1 MKQKLL
7 IITLFLVSVS
17 ATAQNR
23 HLIDSL
29 KQVLV
34 KSNGVAKFNVLNAL
48 GFEYRLSFPDSTVY
62 YCQQAYD
69 LGVAIKIKKELA
81 KPLNLMG
88 LARKFNGDY
97 KGAFQFQSKAIEIAE
112 EQHDSAQLGYS
123 YNNFGRL
130 FFDQGDISRAYDTFL
145 KAKEMFEII
154 DDKSGLA
161 YVYRSLSDLY
171 RSQSD
176 YPKALDMSLQ
186 ALKIRKD
193 DGDPRAIIS
202 SLMELGTLYTEMKS
216 KIDAAR
222 CFEKADSI
230 AIKLDDKVSDAEI
243 KIKYAEF
250 LVNNDQEIKAEQLA
264 NSVYD
269 FIERTKNVRLL
280 PQALLLKGIVNYR
293 KGELN
298 SAITFFNRVIS
309 ITEKSHLDLQR
320 DAYFYLSKIFEKQ
333 GKQAEATQATIKYLI
348 LKESLQNI
356 ELARQIEKLQF
367 QLEIEKKELENEQL
381 KASELQKEAI
391 IKQQRLENVF
401 LVVVAG
407 LTTALFVLQYR
418 NSKKRRETNEKLAKQ
433 NTEIEKQDDEIK
445 KQNEK
450 LFRHNQMLSELNH
463 EKDTLMSIVA
473 HDLKSPLNRIKG
485 LIDLIELSG
494 THLNDEQRKYISL
507 IKESTRSGVDL
518 ITDLLDVN
526 SLEVNREPNFSIF
539 DLNKFIDERITIF
552 RQHALAKQIDIKF
565 DSKAKDLVFLDQEYL
580 ARIMD
585 NLLSNAIKFSPKGS
599 LVAVTLGEQGGYFYI
614 SVKDQGPG
622 FSDEDKRSLYQK
634 FKKLSARPTAG
645 ESSNGL
651 GLAIVKTLVDRL
663 DGEIELKTQV
673 NQGSEFFIR
682 FPLRDKVVS

>member
-1 MKQKLL
+1 VKQKLL
-7 IITLFLVSVS
+7 IGFLVLTTVS

-23 HLIDSL
+23 NLIDSL
-29 KQVLV
+29 KKVLV
-34 KSNGVAKFNVLNAL
+34 KSEGVTKFTVLNDL
-48 GFEYRLSFPDSTVY
+48 GFEYRLSYPDSTVY

-81 KPLNLMG
+81 RPLNLMG

-97 KGAFQFQSKAIEIAE
+97 KGAFQFQSRAIEIAE
-112 EQHDSAQLGYS
+112 QQQDSIQLGYS

-145 KAKEMFEII
+145 KAKEMFEAIN
-154 DDKSGLA
+154 DQSGLA

-186 ALKIRKD
+186 ALKIRKSA
-193 DGDPRAIIS
+193 GEPRGIIS

-222 CFEKADSI
+222 CFEQADSI
-230 AIKLDDKVSDAEI
+230 ALKLGDKISDAEI

-250 LVNNDQEIKAEQLA
+250 LVNNDQEQKAEELA
-264 NSVYD
+264 NAVYE

-280 PQALLLKGIVNYR
+280 PQALLLKGIVDYR

-298 SAITFFNRVIS
+298 KAIVFFNRVIA

-367 QLEIEKKELENEQL
+367 QLEIEKKEKENEQL
-381 KASELQKEAI
+381 KASEIQKEAI
-391 IKQQRLENVF
+391 IKQQRLENVI
-401 LVVVAG
+401 LVVIAG
-407 LTTALFVLQYR
+407 FTTVLFVLQYR
-418 NSKKRRETNEKLAKQ
+418 NSKKRRETNQKLARQ
-433 NTEIEKQDDEIK
+433 NAEIEKQDDEIK

-450 LFRHNQMLSELNH
+450 LYNHNQMLSELNH

-485 LIDLIELSG
+485 LVDLIELSG
-494 THLNDEQRKYISL
+494 AQLNDEQRKYISL

-539 DLNKFIDERITIF
+539 DLNKFIDERINIF

-565 DSKAKDLVFLDQEYL
+565 ESKAKDLVFLDQEYL

-585 NLLSNAIKFSPKGS
+585 NLLSNAIKFSPKES
-599 LVAVTLGEQGGYFYI
+599 LVSVTLGEQGGYFYI
-614 SVKDQGPG
+614 SIKDQGPG
-622 FSDEDKRSLYQK
+622 FTDEDQQSLFQK

-673 NQGSEFFIR
+673 KQGSEFFIR
-682 FPLRDKVVS
+682 FPLRDRVGV